1 MKPILI
7 TGAEDTELNILLD
20 KLENKKED
28 YIHGYNF
35 YKGFFYNYPVIIV
48 RTDVGII
55 NATISTTIAIQEFDP
70 CIVINQGTAGSHVLD
85 FTRGDLVIAE
95 KVAMMN
101 SYVTPCKEGKMEV
114 NALEWNIRTF
124 ADNKQIINTDE
135 KLLNMANLI
144 QNEYLYGNIYN
155 GVIASGDM
163 FNRETKRIKWFNKKF
178 DTVCEE
184 MEGFAV
190 YSVAEKFKVPVIGF
204 RVISNNELTGEKY
217 DTKYGE
223 CSQEFTYCFV
233 KRFINEYEK
242 GFYN

>member
-20 KLENKKED
+20 KLEDKKEG
-28 YIHGYNF
+28 YIQGYNF
-35 YKGFFYNYPVIIV
+35 YKGFFLKYPVIILK
-48 RTDVGII
+48 TDVGII
-55 NATISTTIAIQEFDP
+55 NATISTTVAIQEFDP
-70 CIVINQGTAGSHVLD
+70 CIVINQGTAGSHVVD

-95 KVAMMN
+95 KVSMMN
-101 SYVTPCKEGKMEV
+101 SYVTPSKKEKMEV
-114 NALEWNIRTF
+114 NALEWNIKTF
-124 ADNKQIINTDE
+124 ANDKQIINTDE
-135 KLLNMANLI
+135 KLLYMANLI
-144 QNEYLYGNIYN
+144 KSEYLYGNVHN

-163 FNRETKRIKWFNKKF
+163 FNRESERIKWFNKKF
-178 DTVCEE
+178 KTVCEE

-190 YSVAEKFKVPVIGF
+190 YSVGERFKVPVIDF

-223 CSQEFTYCFV
+223 YSQEFTYCFV
-233 KRFINEYEK
+233 KKYIDEYEK